1 MKEGEDDTHTPPPT
15 HTPTQSFF
23 GVFCGFLLVSW
34 GWCCLFV
41 GVRFFL
47 KTMLNFPVSYFHLP
61 AQENTA
67 VYPAVLL
74 TFNTFWENIASISIT
89 FHGMPTIRKVLKTGM
104 LFKARGEEGIPS
116 SRLSCTWEIQDQM
129 KKYILHFKNACVLVS
144 PSIQQLDQN
153 VITTSN

>member
-1 MKEGEDDTHTPPPT
+1 MKEGEDDTPPPP
-15 HTPTQSFF
+15 HPYP
-23 GVFCGFLLVSW
+23 VFLWGFLWVFTGQLGVV
-34 GWCCLFV
+34 LFV
-41 GVRFFL
+41 CWGEVFFKDHAEFPSIL
-47 KTMLNFPVSYFHLP
+47 FPSSSTRKYSSVSSCFVNFQYFLRKH
-61 AQENTA
+61 
-67 VYPAVLL
+67 
-74 TFNTFWENIASISIT
+74 SINFYHT

-129 KKYILHFKNACVLVS
+129 KKYILNFKNACVLVS

>member
-1 MKEGEDDTHTPPPT
+1 MTPHPP

-41 GVRFFL
+41 GVRFFFKDHAEFPSIL
-47 KTMLNFPVSYFHLP
+47 FPSSSTRKYSSVSSCFVNFQYFLRKH
-61 AQENTA
+61 
-67 VYPAVLL
+67 
-74 TFNTFWENIASISIT
+74 SINFYHT